1 MSICLTTHAQTVN
14 SYLKRSIESSKKLR
28 QLDNDE
34 TDICFDLRRVKKAA
48 NLCMTELCFVKE
60 VIKRLNIHDLYFVV
74 MNFERI
80 IHSVYKQRNLMHALF
95 SAVSQTKPSEE
106 EKKAI
111 KRSISDFYKRISF
124 INEVPIPENIKLTP
138 IQDYMDVVGA
148 ANFLEEIRAIMPTG
162 KDIFES
168 RTNGSMDS
176 LISNMMTT
184 LKNEGKDELYKARL
198 SEYIKMVHARCE
210 KEKEERSKERTAKAK
225 NEAEN
230 GIGLFKEL
238 FCRGIRNLKTEKSIH
253 LEERSIR
260 EHLNAGHRGKLCIL
274 CCGYRNGKIM
284 YRYVLGDQS
293 LGKFFTNVA
302 LYETINDANDAIAS
316 LLHTFPEKAF
326 AAIAI

>member
-1 MSICLTTHAQTVN
+1 MNLTANGQIVDDF
-14 SYLKRSIESSKKLR
+14 LKRSQKQYGKLR
-28 QLDNDE
+28 QLDSDE
-34 TDICFDLRRVKKAA
+34 TDLCLDIRKVRKSA
-48 NLCMTELCFVKE
+48 NLCMTELLFVKE
-60 VIKRLNIHDLYFVV
+60 TIKRTGISDLYYVV

-80 IHSVYKQRNLMHALF
+80 IHSVYRQRNFMNALF
-95 SAVSQTKPSEE
+95 AAVSTTKPSEE

-111 KRSISDFYKRISF
+111 KHSISDFYKRISY
-124 INEVPIPENIKLTP
+124 INEIPIPENIKLTP
-138 IQDYMDVVGA
+138 IQDYLDVVGA
-148 ANFLEEIRAIMPTG
+148 ENFLEEIRAIMPTG

-176 LISNMMTT
+176 IISNMMTT

-198 SEYIKMVHARCE
+198 SEYTKMVHARRE

-230 GIGLFKEL
+230 GIGLFKEM

-260 EHLNAGHRGKLCIL
+260 AHLNAGHRGKLCIL

-284 YRYVLGDQS
+284 YRYVLGDKS

-302 LYETINDANDAIAS
+302 LYESIDDANREIAS
-316 LLHTFPEKAF
+316 LINDYPDRAF
-326 AAIAI
+326 EPIAI